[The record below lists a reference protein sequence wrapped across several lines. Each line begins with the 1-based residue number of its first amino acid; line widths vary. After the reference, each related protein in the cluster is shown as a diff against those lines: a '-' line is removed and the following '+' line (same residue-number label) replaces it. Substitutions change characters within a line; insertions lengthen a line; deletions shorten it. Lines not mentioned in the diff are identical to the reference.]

1 MTHVMLHCCLRTPF
15 WSKSPNAAH
24 LAERARKH
32 IGFPN
37 NESFSKQ
44 WSPCDH
50 PQAIQHL
57 PFIYPCPRPR
67 ATVVEGSSAFD
78 SSRKQVPRVMFH
90 LKKEKLYC
98 YFQLMAPCSC
108 FSFFTFPR
116 LTPPRDSRPRHRRR
130 RSWKSRSADHRS
142 CALSGRRRDASSTLP
157 PSLGQAIHWMCEC
170 DYPICAMCTENL

>member
-1 MTHVMLHCCLRTPF
+1 MSMWRCIAAFARLFVRNLRMPRIWRSVRESTSAFRITNLFRNNGRHATTHRLSM
-15 WSKSPNAAH
+15 
-24 LAERARKH
+24 
-32 IGFPN
+32 
-37 NESFSKQ
+37 
-44 WSPCDH
+44 
-50 PQAIQHL
+50 QHL

-67 ATVVEGSSAFD
+67 ATVVEGSSPFE
-78 SSRKQVPRVMFH
+78 SSRKQVPRVMLHCF
-90 LKKEKLYC
+90 KEKLYC
-98 YFQLMAPCSC
+98 YFQCSC

-116 LTPPRDSRPRHRRR
+116 LTPPRDSRARHRRR